1 MIQNIVE
8 FCATDGAML
17 NGWTNGKKSDK
28 VIIEVHGMTSNCFK
42 KREKVIAE
50 KLQDIHVDAICI
62 NTRGSGIVRYL
73 KYVNGTKV
81 LAGSGYEDVEE
92 SYLDI
97 LGAIKYAISL
107 GYTSIYLQGHSLG
120 ATKVVYT
127 YSRLKSENNEVLPYI
142 KGILLLS
149 LVDIPSMFEREYSKE
164 MIDYALDREK
174 NNELTAIMPEDSTP
188 YPITVKT
195 FLRYIKYNE
204 SINFARFDELDY
216 TYPELNNIQIPLFI
230 RWGNVNEIITKDAN
244 EVSSILKSKLNNKNM
259 DIDYIDGANHTYQNF
274 EAALAEQIV
283 KFIKSI

>member
-8 FCATDGAML
+8 FFAEDGAIL

-50 KLQDIHVDAICI
+50 KLEDVHVDTLCI

-73 KYVNGTKV
+73 KYNTGKKV
-81 LAGSGYEDVEE
+81 LAGTGYEDVEE

-97 LGAIKYAISL
+97 LGAINYAIKL

-127 YSRLKSENNEVLPYI
+127 YNKLKNENNDVIKYI

-149 LVDIPSMFEREYSKE
+149 LVDLPKMFAKEYSKD
-164 MIDYALDREK
+164 MLSYALEKEK
-174 NNELTAIMPEDSTP
+174 NNELNALMPENQSP
-188 YPITVKT
+188 YPMTIKT
-195 FLRYIKYNE
+195 FLRYAKYNE
-204 SINFARFDELDY
+204 NINFARFDEENY
-216 TYPELNNIQIPLFI
+216 TYPELNNIKIPLFI
-230 RWGNVNEIITKDAN
+230 RWGNVNEIINKDAR
-244 EVSSILKSKLNNKNM
+244 EIVASVESKLKNINK
-259 DIDYIDGANHTYQNF
+259 DIGYIEGANHTYENY
-274 EAALAEQIV
+274 EEELANQIT
-283 KFIKSI
+283 KFIKQI